1 MDELPRHYPVMLAES
16 LEYLAIRPDGRY
28 LDCTCGLG
36 GHTAAIAARLTAG
49 GKVISCDRDAQ
60 SLEFAQRNTAEFHDR
75 IEFRQLNFSEIAE
88 SNLDGL
94 IADLGVSRY
103 QLTSAERGFSFMA
116 EGPLD
121 MRMDQSRGMTAADLL
136 NHSAEKAIADWLYQY
151 GEERR
156 ARKIAG
162 AIVRARPIR
171 STLHL
176 AGVVERAAPRT
187 GPLHPATRTFMAL
200 RMVVNREQEELD
212 ALLERAPRMMRP
224 GGRIVIISFM
234 SLEDRKVKESFR
246 ELKRTGQALILTKKP
261 LAPGAQEVRE
271 NPPSRSAK
279 LRAVEIVNHQPNV
292 NEEQESHGHTGNS
305 IQSAKQHR
313 QPLAQRTGARR
324 RRREHGGRGD
334 GGRDRRRH
342 VRIAG
347 TAQRLHLLLLEE
359 DR

>member
-1 MDELPRHYPVMLAES
+1 MLKES
-16 LEYLAIRPDGRY
+16 LEYLAVKPDGRY
-28 LDCTCGLG
+28 LDCTAGLA
-36 GHTAAIAARLTAG
+36 GHTIAIASLLTQG
-49 GKVISCDRDAQ
+49 GKLIANDRDAE
-60 SLEFAQRNTAEFHDR
+60 SLAIARKNAALWSDQFADR
-75 IEFRQLNFSEIAE
+75 IEFQHGSFSELAE
-88 SNLDGL
+88 QNLDGL
-94 IADLGVSRY
+94 IADLGVSRF
-103 QLTSAERGFSFMA
+103 QLTSPERGFSFQA

-121 MRMDQSRGMTAADLL
+121 MRLDQSQGVTAAELL
-136 NHSAEKAIADWLYQY
+136 NHSAEKAIADWLHQL

-212 ALLERAPRMMRP
+212 ALLKAAPRMVKP

-261 LAPGAQEVRE
+261 ITPSEQEVRM

-279 LRAVEIVNHQPNV
+279 LRAVEMLNP
-292 NEEQESHGHTGNS
+292 QEIS
-305 IQSAKQHR
+305 
-313 QPLAQRTGARR
+313 
-324 RRREHGGRGD
+324 
-334 GGRDRRRH
+334 DRR
-342 VRIAG
+342 
-347 TAQRLHLLLLEE
+347 
-359 DR
+359 